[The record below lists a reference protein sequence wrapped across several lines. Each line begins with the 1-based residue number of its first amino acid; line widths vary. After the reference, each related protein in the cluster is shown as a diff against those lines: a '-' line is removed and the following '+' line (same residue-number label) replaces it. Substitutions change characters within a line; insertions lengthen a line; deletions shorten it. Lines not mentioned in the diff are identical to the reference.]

1 MWAMHQRPV
10 AVSAGHEGK
19 VTGLALL
26 PNDLVLSCSEDRSL
40 RIWDLKSMKQLHVS
54 PAEMCA
60 GHGMSLCACSLPL
73 HMVDI
78 AQPTMRAP

>member
-1 MWAMHQRPV
+1 MYLYVVHV
-10 AVSAGHEGK
+10 AVCAGHEGK

-54 PAEMCA
+54 TEACA
-60 GHGMSLCACSLPL
+60 GRDTSACVPHTRS
-73 HMVDI
+73 
-78 AQPTMRAP
+78 ASCCKTRASA